1 MQNERDLI
9 PTDKE
14 ERPESE
20 LNEDLLPPEIAE
32 NPVPGIK
39 HEYEPDAENIMPA
52 QDQPGTF

>member
-9 PTDKE
+9 PTEKNE
-14 ERPESE
+14 QTESE
-20 LNEDLLPPEIAE
+20 LNEDLLTPEVAE
-32 NPVPGIK
+32 HPVPSIK